1 MSDDSV
7 ENVSSGANPGLEVSV
22 DEVEEG
28 APTWVTTFADLMSL
42 LLTFFVGVFFA
53 FLAEGGDLSGTKTS
67 SCVW

>member
-42 LLTFFVGVFFA
+42 LLTFFVMLFSISEIILN
-53 FLAEGGDLSGTKTS
+53 LAMVSL
-67 SCVW
+67 